1 MSIVYQII
9 PRKVRFVPITFQAL
23 FAPSS
28 LAIKFAIKTLLGG
41 GLALWLAMRWGL
53 EQPAWALMTAFIVAQ
68 PLSGMVIQ
76 KGLARLAGTL
86 VGTFMSVLFIG
97 LFAQTPWL
105 FLITLALWLALCT
118 AASTQLR
125 SAWAYAFVLAG
136 YTAAIIALPAIDKP
150 LQVFDQAVA
159 RCTEICLGIF
169 CATATSALLWPMRVE
184 QQLAGQA
191 RQAWHSGF
199 QTASAMLGGEDQARQ
214 GLLEILGRI
223 VAIDTQREHAWF
235 EGPRGR
241 QRARAIRGLSQ
252 KLMVLLRISRS
263 VRRQWRQLDEQQTL
277 RLGPWLEEVRA
288 LLAKPDQPS
297 LLLLRQRIWDA
308 AHDEQ
313 ISSAEHFCLARMTL
327 LLDYAMAATQ
337 ALDDVEVGRAPK
349 DVAQGLAA
357 HRDWSLALLFGSR
370 SALAFLVMSGF
381 WLATAWPSAPG
392 GLVLTCVVC
401 SLFASREN
409 GAQIGLS
416 FLRGILLAIP
426 TALLVGQIIL
436 PQWSSFAMLCLGMGV
451 PLFFGAMGMAH
462 PRTGATATS
471 YCLHFIV
478 LVSPLNAMQFGV
490 ASMFNSALAMLVGVG
505 AAVMAF
511 RLLVFRHPA
520 WLGRRLRAATQS
532 DLVRLARRDLRGAD
546 SWFGG
551 RMADRLMQLA
561 RHAGELP
568 EAERKRWD
576 DGLHGLDIGDEL
588 LHLRMCLAV
597 AQAPLGDA
605 EREYLQQLETALA
618 SGPAAGR
625 GQRLDAASERFIA
638 ALQRLPSSDPLRL
651 AEGAVLQLQKSWGK
665 WCRWQEEAHGV
676 A

>member
-1 MSIVYQII
+1 M
-9 PRKVRFVPITFQAL
+9 PITLQAL
-23 FAPSS
+23 FAPTSPA
-28 LAIKFAIKTLLGG
+28 LKFAVKTLLGG
-41 GLALWLAMRWGL
+41 GLALWLALRWGL

-68 PLSGMVIQ
+68 PLSGMVVQ

-86 VGTFMSVLFIG
+86 VGTFMSVVFIG

-105 FLITLALWLALCT
+105 FLLTLALWLALCT

-136 YTAAIIALPAIDKP
+136 YTAAIIALPAIDHP

-159 RCTEICLGIF
+159 RCTEICLGIV
-169 CATATSALLWPMRVE
+169 CATATSALIWPMRVE
-184 QQLAGQA
+184 QQLGGQA
-191 RQAWHSGF
+191 RQAWQNGM
-199 QTASAMLGGEDQARQ
+199 QTASAMLGGEDEARQ
-214 GLLEILGRI
+214 GLLDILGRI
-223 VAIDTQREHAWF
+223 VAIDVQREHAWF
-235 EGPRGR
+235 EGSRGR

-263 VRRQWRQLDEQQTL
+263 VRRQWRQLDGQQAAHL
-277 RLGPWLEEVRA
+277 APWLEEVRTQ
-288 LLAKPDQPS
+288 LANPDQPS

-313 ISSAEHFCLARMTL
+313 ISPAEHFCLARLAL
-327 LLDYAMAATQ
+327 LLDFAMAATQ
-337 ALDDVEVGRAPK
+337 ALLDVEEGRTPK
-349 DVAQGLAA
+349 DVSLGLAA
-357 HRDWSLALLFGSR
+357 HRDLPLALLFGSR
-370 SALAFLVMSGF
+370 SALAFLVMSSF

-426 TALLVGQIIL
+426 VAFFVGQILL
-436 PQWSSFAMLCLGMGV
+436 PQWSSFALLCLGMGV
-451 PLFFGAMGMAH
+451 PLFFGALGMAH
-462 PRTGATATS
+462 PRTGPTATS

-478 LVSPLNAMQFGV
+478 LVAPLNAMHFDV
-490 ASMFNSALAMLVGVG
+490 ASMLNSAQAMLIGVG
-505 AAVMAF
+505 AAVLAF
-511 RLLVFRHPA
+511 RLVVLRHPK

-532 DLVRLARRDLRGAD
+532 DLVRLTHRDLRGAD

-561 RHAGELP
+561 RHASELP

-588 LHLRMCLAV
+588 VHLRMCLAV
-597 AQAPLGDA
+597 AQVPLAGA
-605 EREYLQQLETALA
+605 ERQYLQQLEAVLA
-618 SGPAAGR
+618 SGPAPGR
-625 GQRLDAASERFIA
+625 GQRLDAASEQFIE
-638 ALQRLPSSDPLRL
+638 ALRRQPSSDPLRL
-651 AEGAVLQLQKSWGK
+651 AIGAVLQLQKSWGK
-665 WCRWQEEAHGV
+665 WCRWQEEVHGV

>member
-1 MSIVYQII
+1 M
-9 PRKVRFVPITFQAL
+9 PITLQAL
-23 FAPSS
+23 FAPTSPA
-28 LAIKFAIKTLLGG
+28 LKFAVKTLLGG
-41 GLALWLAMRWGL
+41 GLALWLALRWGL

-68 PLSGMVIQ
+68 PLSGMVVQ

-86 VGTFMSVLFIG
+86 VGTFMSVVFIG

-105 FLITLALWLALCT
+105 FLLTLALWLALCT

-136 YTAAIIALPAIDKP
+136 YTAAIIALPAIDHP

-159 RCTEICLGIF
+159 RCTEICLGIV
-169 CATATSALLWPMRVE
+169 CATATSALIWPMRVE
-184 QQLAGQA
+184 QQLGGQA
-191 RQAWHSGF
+191 RQAWQNGM
-199 QTASAMLGGEDQARQ
+199 QTASAMLGGEDEARQ
-214 GLLEILGRI
+214 GLLDILGRI
-223 VAIDTQREHAWF
+223 VAIDVQREHAWF
-235 EGPRGR
+235 EGSRGR

-263 VRRQWRQLDEQQTL
+263 VRRQWRQLDEQQAAHL
-277 RLGPWLEEVRA
+277 APWLEEVRTQ
-288 LLAKPDQPS
+288 LANPDQPS

-313 ISSAEHFCLARMTL
+313 ISPAEHFCLARLAL
-327 LLDYAMAATQ
+327 LLDFAMAATQ
-337 ALDDVEVGRAPK
+337 ALLDVEEGRTPK
-349 DVAQGLAA
+349 DVSLGLAA
-357 HRDWSLALLFGSR
+357 HRDLPLALLFGSR
-370 SALAFLVMSGF
+370 SALAFLVMSSF

-426 TALLVGQIIL
+426 VAFFVGQILL
-436 PQWSSFAMLCLGMGV
+436 PQWSSFALLCLGMGV
-451 PLFFGAMGMAH
+451 PLFFGALGMAH
-462 PRTGATATS
+462 PRTGPTATS

-478 LVSPLNAMQFGV
+478 LVAPLNAMHFDV
-490 ASMFNSALAMLVGVG
+490 ASMLNSAQAMLIGVG
-505 AAVMAF
+505 AAVLAF
-511 RLLVFRHPA
+511 RLVVLRHPK

-532 DLVRLARRDLRGAD
+532 DLVRLTHRDLRGAD

-561 RHAGELP
+561 RHASELP

-588 LHLRMCLAV
+588 VHLRMCLAV
-597 AQAPLGDA
+597 AQVPLAGA
-605 EREYLQQLETALA
+605 ERQYLQRLEAVLA
-618 SGPAAGR
+618 SGPAPGR
-625 GQRLDAASERFIA
+625 GQRLDAASEQFIE
-638 ALQRLPSSDPLRL
+638 ALRRQPSSDPLRL
-651 AEGAVLQLQKSWGK
+651 AIGAVLQLQKSWGK
-665 WCRWQEEAHGV
+665 WCRWQEEVHGV

>member
-1 MSIVYQII
+1 
-9 PRKVRFVPITFQAL
+9 VPITLQAL
-23 FAPSS
+23 FAPSN

-53 EQPAWALMTAFIVAQ
+53 EQPSWALMTAFIVAQ
-68 PLSGMVIQ
+68 PLSGMVVQ

-86 VGTFMSVLFIG
+86 VGTFMSVVFIG

-105 FLITLALWLALCT
+105 FLLTLALWLALCT

-125 SAWAYAFVLAG
+125 SAWSYAFVLAG
-136 YTAAIIALPAIDKP
+136 YTVAIIALPAIDHP

-159 RCTEICLGIF
+159 RCTEICLGIV

-184 QQLAGQA
+184 QQLGGQA
-191 RQAWHSGF
+191 RQAWQNGM
-199 QTASAMLGGEDQARQ
+199 QASTAMLGGEEGARQ
-214 GLLEILGRI
+214 GLLDILGRI
-223 VAIDTQREHAWF
+223 VAIDSQREHAWF
-235 EGPRGR
+235 EGSSGR

-263 VRRQWRQLDEQQTL
+263 VRRQWRQLDDQEAQ
-277 RLGPWLEEVRA
+277 RLSPWLEEVRA
-288 LLAKPDQPS
+288 HLAQPELPS

-313 ISSAEHFCLARMTL
+313 ISSAEHYCLARMAL

-337 ALDDVEVGRAPK
+337 ALQDVEEGRTPK
-349 DVAQGLAA
+349 DVSQGLAV
-357 HRDWSLALLFGSR
+357 HRDLPLALLFGSR
-370 SALAFLVMSGF
+370 SALAFLVMSSF

-416 FLRGILLAIP
+416 FLRGIFLAIP
-426 TALLVGQIIL
+426 VAFVVGQILL
-436 PQWSSFAMLCLGMGV
+436 PQWSSFAMLCLAMGV
-451 PLFFGAMGMAH
+451 PLFFGALGMAH

-478 LVSPLNAMQFGV
+478 LVSPLNVMHFDV
-490 ASMFNSALAMLVGVG
+490 ASMLNSAQAMLMGVG
-505 AAVMAF
+505 AAVLAF
-511 RLLVFRHPA
+511 RLVVIRHPT

-532 DLVRLARRDLRGAD
+532 DLVRLTRRDLRGAD

-561 RHAGELP
+561 RHASELP
-568 EAERKRWD
+568 EAQRKRWD

-588 LHLRMCLAV
+588 VHLRMCLAV
-597 AQAPLGDA
+597 AQAPLEA
-605 EREYLQQLETALA
+605 AQRQYLQQVEAVL
-618 SGPAAGR
+618 SKGPAPGR
-625 GQRLDAASERFIA
+625 GQRLDAASEQFIA
-638 ALQRLPSSDPLRL
+638 ALRRQPPSDSLRL

-665 WCRWQEEAHGV
+665 WCRWQEEMHGL

>member
-1 MSIVYQII
+1 M
-9 PRKVRFVPITFQAL
+9 PITLQAL
-23 FAPSS
+23 FAPSN

-53 EQPAWALMTAFIVAQ
+53 EQPSWALMTAFIVAQ
-68 PLSGMVIQ
+68 PLSGMVVQ

-86 VGTFMSVLFIG
+86 VGTFMSVVFIG

-105 FLITLALWLALCT
+105 FLLTLALWLALCT

-125 SAWAYAFVLAG
+125 SAWSYAFVLAG
-136 YTAAIIALPAIDKP
+136 YTVAIIALPAIDHP

-159 RCTEICLGIF
+159 RCTEICLGIV

-184 QQLAGQA
+184 QQLGGQA
-191 RQAWHSGF
+191 RQAWQNGM
-199 QTASAMLGGEDQARQ
+199 QASTAMLGGEEGARQ
-214 GLLEILGRI
+214 GLLDILGRI
-223 VAIDTQREHAWF
+223 VAIDSQREHAWF
-235 EGPRGR
+235 EGSSGR

-263 VRRQWRQLDEQQTL
+263 VRRQWRQLDDQEAQ
-277 RLGPWLEEVRA
+277 RLSPWLDEVRA
-288 LLAKPDQPS
+288 QLAQPELPS

-313 ISSAEHFCLARMTL
+313 ISSAEHYCLARMAL

-337 ALDDVEVGRAPK
+337 ALQDVEEGRTPK
-349 DVAQGLAA
+349 DVSQGLAV
-357 HRDWSLALLFGSR
+357 HRDLPLALLFGSR
-370 SALAFLVMSGF
+370 SALAFLVMSSF

-416 FLRGILLAIP
+416 FLRGIFLAIP
-426 TALLVGQIIL
+426 VAFVVGQILL
-436 PQWSSFAMLCLGMGV
+436 PQWSSFAMLCLAMGV
-451 PLFFGAMGMAH
+451 PLFFGALGMAH

-478 LVSPLNAMQFGV
+478 LVSPLNAMHFDV
-490 ASMFNSALAMLVGVG
+490 ASMLNSAQAMLMGVG
-505 AAVMAF
+505 AAVLAF
-511 RLLVFRHPA
+511 RLVVIRHPT

-532 DLVRLARRDLRGAD
+532 DLVRLTRRDLRGAD

-561 RHAGELP
+561 RHASELP
-568 EAERKRWD
+568 EAQRKRWD

-588 LHLRMCLAV
+588 VHLRMCLAV
-597 AQAPLGDA
+597 AQAPLDA
-605 EREYLQQLETALA
+605 AQRQYLQQVEAVL
-618 SGPAAGR
+618 SRGPAPGR
-625 GQRLDAASERFIA
+625 GQRLDAASEQFIA
-638 ALQRLPSSDPLRL
+638 ALRRQPPSDPLRL

-665 WCRWQEEAHGV
+665 WCRWQEEMHGL

>member
-1 MSIVYQII
+1 M
-9 PRKVRFVPITFQAL
+9 PITLQAL
-23 FAPSS
+23 FAPTSPA
-28 LAIKFAIKTLLGG
+28 LKFAIKTLLGG
-41 GLALWLAMRWGL
+41 GLALWLALRWGL

-68 PLSGMVIQ
+68 PLSGMVVQ

-86 VGTFMSVLFIG
+86 VGTFMSVVFIG

-105 FLITLALWLALCT
+105 FLLTLALWLALCT

-136 YTAAIIALPAIDKP
+136 YTAAIIALPAIDHP

-159 RCTEICLGIF
+159 RCTEICLGIV
-169 CATATSALLWPMRVE
+169 CATATSALIWPMRVE
-184 QQLAGQA
+184 QQLGGQA
-191 RQAWHSGF
+191 RQAWQNGM
-199 QTASAMLGGEDQARQ
+199 QTASAMLGGEDEARQ
-214 GLLEILGRI
+214 GLLDILGRI
-223 VAIDTQREHAWF
+223 VAIDVQREHAWF
-235 EGPRGR
+235 EGSRGR

-263 VRRQWRQLDEQQTL
+263 VRRQWRQLDEQQAAHL
-277 RLGPWLEEVRA
+277 APWLEEVRTQ
-288 LLAKPDQPS
+288 LANPDQPS

-313 ISSAEHFCLARMTL
+313 ISPAEHFCLARLAL
-327 LLDYAMAATQ
+327 LLDFAMAATQ
-337 ALDDVEVGRAPK
+337 ALLDVEEGRTPK
-349 DVAQGLAA
+349 DVSLGLAA
-357 HRDWSLALLFGSR
+357 HRDLPLALLFGSR
-370 SALAFLVMSGF
+370 SALAFLVMSSF

-426 TALLVGQIIL
+426 VAFFVGQILL
-436 PQWSSFAMLCLGMGV
+436 PQWSSFALLCLGMGV
-451 PLFFGAMGMAH
+451 PLFFGALGMAH
-462 PRTGATATS
+462 PRTGPTATS

-478 LVSPLNAMQFGV
+478 LVAPLNAMHFDV
-490 ASMFNSALAMLVGVG
+490 ASMLNSAQAMLIGVG
-505 AAVMAF
+505 AAVLAF
-511 RLLVFRHPA
+511 RLVVLRHPK

-532 DLVRLARRDLRGAD
+532 DLVRLTHRDLRGAD

-561 RHAGELP
+561 RHASELP

-588 LHLRMCLAV
+588 VHLRMCLAV
-597 AQAPLGDA
+597 AQVPLAGA
-605 EREYLQQLETALA
+605 ERQYLQQLEAVLA
-618 SGPAAGR
+618 SGPAPGR
-625 GQRLDAASERFIA
+625 GQRLDAASEQFIE
-638 ALQRLPSSDPLRL
+638 ALRRQPSSDPLRL
-651 AEGAVLQLQKSWGK
+651 AIGAVLQLQKSWRK
-665 WCRWQEEAHGV
+665 WCRWQEEVHGV

>member
-1 MSIVYQII
+1 LSIVYLTI
-9 PRKVRFVPITFQAL
+9 PRKVRFVPITLQAL

-28 LAIKFAIKTLLGG
+28 LALKFAIKTLLGG

-68 PLSGMVIQ
+68 PMSGMVVQ

-86 VGTFMSVLFIG
+86 VGTFMSVVFLG

-136 YTAAIIALPAIDKP
+136 YTAAIIALPAIDHP

-191 RQAWHSGF
+191 RQAWQSGL
-199 QTASAMLGGEDQARQ
+199 QAASAMLGGEDEARK

-223 VAIDTQREHAWF
+223 VAIDAQREHAWF

-263 VRRQWRQLDEQQTL
+263 VRRQWRQLDERQATA
-277 RLGPWLEEVRA
+277 LGPWLEEVRA
-288 LLAKPDQPS
+288 LLAKPDPAS

-308 AHDEQ
+308 AHAEH
-313 ISSAEHFCLARMTL
+313 ISSAEHFCLARMAL

-337 ALDDVEVGRAPK
+337 AFEDVEAGRAPK
-349 DVAQGLAA
+349 DDGQGLAA

-370 SALAFLVMSGF
+370 SALAFLVMSCF

-416 FLRGILLAIP
+416 FLRGIFLAIP
-426 TALLVGQIIL
+426 VAFLVGQILL
-436 PQWSSFAMLCLGMGV
+436 PQWSSFAMLCLGLGV
-451 PLFFGAMGMAH
+451 PLFFGALGMAH
-462 PRTGATATS
+462 PRIGATATS
-471 YCLHFIV
+471 YCLHCIV
-478 LVSPLNAMQFGV
+478 LVAPLNAMQFGV
-490 ASMFNSALAMLVGVG
+490 ASMLNSALAMLVGVS
-505 AAVMAF
+505 AAVLAF

-532 DLVRLARRDLRGAD
+532 DLVRLTRRDLRGAD

-561 RHAGELP
+561 RQAGELP

-588 LHLRMCLAV
+588 VHLRMCLAV
-597 AQAPLGDA
+597 AQAPLGAA
-605 EREYLQQLETALA
+605 EREYFEQLQAVLA
-618 SGPAAGR
+618 QGPAGGR
-625 GQRLDAASERFIA
+625 GQRLDDASEHFIA
-638 ALQRLPSSDPLRL
+638 ALQRQPASDPLRL
-651 AEGAVLQLQKSWGK
+651 AEGAVLQLQKSWRK
-665 WCRWQEEAHGV
+665 WCRWQEEAHGL

>member
-1 MSIVYQII
+1 MSIFLTITA
-9 PRKVRFVPITFQAL
+9 RKVRFVPITLQAL
-23 FAPSS
+23 FAPSN
-28 LAIKFAIKTLLGG
+28 LALKFAIKTVLGG

-53 EQPAWALMTAFIVAQ
+53 EQPSWALMTAFIVAQ
-68 PLSGMVIQ
+68 PLSGMVVQ

-86 VGTFMSVLFIG
+86 VGTFMSVVFIG
-97 LFAQTPWL
+97 LFAQAPWL
-105 FLITLALWLALCT
+105 FLLTLALWLALCT

-125 SAWAYAFVLAG
+125 SAWAYSFVLAG
-136 YTAAIIALPAIDKP
+136 YTVAIIALPSINHP

-159 RCTEICLGIF
+159 RCTEICLGIV

-191 RQAWHSGF
+191 RQAWQNGLQAS
-199 QTASAMLGGEDQARQ
+199 SAMLGGEDEARK

-223 VAIDTQREHAWF
+223 VAIDAQREHAWF
-235 EGPRGR
+235 EGNRGR

-263 VRRQWRQLDEQQTL
+263 VRRQWRQLDEAEAD
-277 RLGPWLEEVRA
+277 RLAPWLNEVRA
-288 LLAKPDQPS
+288 QLAEPDSPS

-313 ISSAEHFCLARMTL
+313 ISSAEHYCLARMAL
-327 LLDYAMAATQ
+327 LLDIAMAATQ
-337 ALDDVEVGRAPK
+337 ALQDAEQGRAPK
-349 DVAQGLAA
+349 DVPQGLAA
-357 HRDWSLALLFGSR
+357 HRDLPLALLFGSR
-370 SALAFLVMSGF
+370 SALAFLTMAGF
-381 WLATAWPSAPG
+381 WLATAWPAAPG

-426 TALLVGQIIL
+426 VAFLVGQILL

-451 PLFFGAMGMAH
+451 PLFLGALGMAH

-478 LVSPLNAMQFGV
+478 LVAPLNTMQFDV
-490 ASMFNSALAMLVGVG
+490 ATMLNSAQAMLLGVG

-511 RLLVFRHPA
+511 RLVVLRHPA

-532 DLVRLARRDLRGAD
+532 DLVRLTRRDLRGAD

-561 RHAGELP
+561 RHASELP

-576 DGLHGLDIGDEL
+576 DGVHALDIGDEL
-588 LHLRMCLAV
+588 VHLRMCLAV
-597 AQAPLGDA
+597 AQAPLGPA
-605 EREYLQQLETALA
+605 ERHYLQQLEAVLA
-618 SGPAAGR
+618 SGPAPGR
-625 GQRLDAASERFIA
+625 SQRLDAATEQFIE
-638 ALQRLPSSDPLRL
+638 ALHRQPPSDPLRL
-651 AEGAVLQLQKSWGK
+651 AVGAALQLRSSWGK
-665 WCRWQEEAHGV
+665 WCGRQEEIHGL

>member
-1 MSIVYQII
+1 M
-9 PRKVRFVPITFQAL
+9 PITFKAL
-23 FAPSS
+23 FAPST
-28 LAIKFAIKTLLGG
+28 LAVKFAIKTLLGG

-53 EQPAWALMTAFIVAQ
+53 EQPSWALMTAFIVAQ
-68 PLSGMVIQ
+68 PLSGMVVQ

-86 VGTFMSVLFIG
+86 VGTFMSVVFIG
-97 LFAQTPWL
+97 LFAQAPWL
-105 FLITLALWLALCT
+105 FLLTLALWLALCT

-125 SAWAYAFVLAG
+125 SAWAYSFVLAG
-136 YTAAIIALPAIDKP
+136 YTVAIIALPAISHP

-159 RCTEICLGIF
+159 RCTEICLGIV

-191 RQAWHSGF
+191 RQAWQNGL
-199 QTASAMLGGEDQARQ
+199 QACSAMLGGEDEARK

-223 VAIDTQREHAWF
+223 VAIDAQREHAWF
-235 EGPRGR
+235 EGSRGR
-241 QRARAIRGLSQ
+241 LRARAIRGLSQ

-263 VRRQWRQLDEQQTL
+263 VRRQWRQLDEAEAG
-277 RLGPWLEEVRA
+277 RLAPWLEEVRA
-288 LLAKPDQPS
+288 QLVAPEPAS

-313 ISSAEHFCLARMTL
+313 ISSAEHYCLARLAL
-327 LLDYAMAATQ
+327 LLDFAMAATQ
-337 ALDDVEVGRAPK
+337 ALQDVEQGRAPK
-349 DVAQGLAA
+349 EVSQSLAA
-357 HRDWSLALLFGSR
+357 HRDLPLALLFGSR
-370 SALAFLVMSGF
+370 SALAFLAMSSF
-381 WLATAWPSAPG
+381 WLATAWPAAPG

-416 FLRGILLAIP
+416 FLRGIVLAIP
-426 TALLVGQIIL
+426 VAFLVGQILL

-451 PLFFGAMGMAH
+451 PLFFGALGMAH

-478 LVSPLNAMQFGV
+478 LVAPLNSMHFGV
-490 ASMFNSALAMLVGVG
+490 AAMLNSAQAMLIGVG
-505 AAVMAF
+505 AAVLAF
-511 RLLVFRHPA
+511 RLLVLRHPA
-520 WLGRRLRAATQS
+520 WLGRRLRMATQN
-532 DLVRLARRDLRGAD
+532 DLVRLTRRDLRGAD

-561 RHAGELP
+561 RHASELP

-576 DGLHGLDIGDEL
+576 DGVHGLDIGDEL
-588 LHLRMCLAV
+588 VHLRMCLAV
-597 AQAPLGDA
+597 AQAPLGAA
-605 EREYLQQLETALA
+605 ERHYLQQLEAVLA
-618 SGPAAGR
+618 SGPAPGR
-625 GQRLDAASERFIA
+625 GQRLDTASEQFIE
-638 ALQRLPSSDPLRL
+638 ALRRQPPSDPLRL
-651 AEGAVLQLQKSWGK
+651 AIGAVLQLQKSWGK
-665 WCRWQEEAHGV
+665 WCRRQEEIHGL

>member
-1 MSIVYQII
+1 M
-9 PRKVRFVPITFQAL
+9 PITLQAL
-23 FAPSS
+23 FAPTSPA
-28 LAIKFAIKTLLGG
+28 LKFAIKTLLGG
-41 GLALWLAMRWGL
+41 GLALWLALRWGL

-68 PLSGMVIQ
+68 PLSGMVVQ

-86 VGTFMSVLFIG
+86 VGTFMSVVFIG

-105 FLITLALWLALCT
+105 FLLTLALWLALCT

-136 YTAAIIALPAIDKP
+136 YTAAIIALPAIDHP

-159 RCTEICLGIF
+159 RCTEICLGIV
-169 CATATSALLWPMRVE
+169 CATATSALIWPMRVE
-184 QQLAGQA
+184 QQLGGQA
-191 RQAWHSGF
+191 RQAWQNGM
-199 QTASAMLGGEDQARQ
+199 QTASAMLGGEDEARQ
-214 GLLEILGRI
+214 GLLDILGRI
-223 VAIDTQREHAWF
+223 VAIDVQREHAWF
-235 EGPRGR
+235 EGSRGR

-263 VRRQWRQLDEQQTL
+263 VRRQWRQLDEQQAAHL
-277 RLGPWLEEVRA
+277 APWLEEVRTQ
-288 LLAKPDQPS
+288 LANPDQPS

-313 ISSAEHFCLARMTL
+313 ISPAEHFCLARLAL
-327 LLDYAMAATQ
+327 LLDFAMAATQ
-337 ALDDVEVGRAPK
+337 ALLDVEEGRTPK
-349 DVAQGLAA
+349 DVSLGLAA
-357 HRDWSLALLFGSR
+357 HRDLPLALLFGSR
-370 SALAFLVMSGF
+370 SALAFLVMSSF

-392 GLVLTCVVC
+392 GLVLTCVIC

-426 TALLVGQIIL
+426 VAFFVGQILL
-436 PQWSSFAMLCLGMGV
+436 PQWSSFALLCLGMGV
-451 PLFFGAMGMAH
+451 PLFFGALGMAH
-462 PRTGATATS
+462 PRTGPTATS

-478 LVSPLNAMQFGV
+478 LVAPLNAMHFDV
-490 ASMFNSALAMLVGVG
+490 ASMLNSAQAMLIGVG
-505 AAVMAF
+505 AAVLAF
-511 RLLVFRHPA
+511 RLVVLRHPK

-532 DLVRLARRDLRGAD
+532 DLVRLTHRDLRGAD

-561 RHAGELP
+561 RHASELP

-588 LHLRMCLAV
+588 VHLRMCLAV
-597 AQAPLGDA
+597 AQVPLAGA
-605 EREYLQQLETALA
+605 ERQYLQQLEAVLA
-618 SGPAAGR
+618 SGPAPGR
-625 GQRLDAASERFIA
+625 GQRLDAASEQFIE
-638 ALQRLPSSDPLRL
+638 ALRRQPSSDPLRL
-651 AEGAVLQLQKSWGK
+651 AIGAVLQLQKSWRK
-665 WCRWQEEAHGV
+665 WCRWQEEVHGV

>member
-1 MSIVYQII
+1 M
-9 PRKVRFVPITFQAL
+9 PITLQAL
-23 FAPSS
+23 FAPSN

-53 EQPAWALMTAFIVAQ
+53 EQPSWALMTAFIVAQ
-68 PLSGMVIQ
+68 PLSGMVVQ

-86 VGTFMSVLFIG
+86 VGTFMSVVFIG

-105 FLITLALWLALCT
+105 FLLTLALWLALCT

-125 SAWAYAFVLAG
+125 SAWSYAFVLAG
-136 YTAAIIALPAIDKP
+136 YTVAIIALPAIDHP

-159 RCTEICLGIF
+159 RCTEICLGIV

-184 QQLAGQA
+184 QQLGGQA
-191 RQAWHSGF
+191 RQAWQNGM
-199 QTASAMLGGEDQARQ
+199 QASTAMLGGEEGARQ
-214 GLLEILGRI
+214 GLLDILGRI
-223 VAIDTQREHAWF
+223 VAIDSQREHAWF
-235 EGPRGR
+235 EGSSGR

-263 VRRQWRQLDEQQTL
+263 VRRQWRQLDDQEAQ
-277 RLGPWLEEVRA
+277 RLSPWLEEVRA
-288 LLAKPDQPS
+288 HLAQPELPS

-313 ISSAEHFCLARMTL
+313 ISSAEHYCLARMAL

-337 ALDDVEVGRAPK
+337 ALQDVEEGRTPK
-349 DVAQGLAA
+349 DVSQGLAV
-357 HRDWSLALLFGSR
+357 HRDLPLALLFGSR
-370 SALAFLVMSGF
+370 SALAFLVMSSF

-416 FLRGILLAIP
+416 FLRGIFLAIP
-426 TALLVGQIIL
+426 VAFVVGQILL
-436 PQWSSFAMLCLGMGV
+436 PQWSSFAMLCLAMGV
-451 PLFFGAMGMAH
+451 PLFFGALGMAH

-478 LVSPLNAMQFGV
+478 LVSPLNVMHFDV
-490 ASMFNSALAMLVGVG
+490 ASMLNSAQAMLMGVG
-505 AAVMAF
+505 AAVLAF
-511 RLLVFRHPA
+511 RLVVIRHPT

-532 DLVRLARRDLRGAD
+532 DLVRLTRRDLRGAD

-561 RHAGELP
+561 RHASELP
-568 EAERKRWD
+568 EAQRKRWD

-588 LHLRMCLAV
+588 VHLRMCLAV
-597 AQAPLGDA
+597 AQAPLEA
-605 EREYLQQLETALA
+605 AQRQYLQQVEAVL
-618 SGPAAGR
+618 SKGPAPGR
-625 GQRLDAASERFIA
+625 GQRLDAASEQFIA
-638 ALQRLPSSDPLRL
+638 ALRRQPPSDPLRL
-651 AEGAVLQLQKSWGK
+651 AEGAVLQLQRSWGK
-665 WCRWQEEAHGV
+665 WCRWQEEMHGL

>member
-1 MSIVYQII
+1 
-9 PRKVRFVPITFQAL
+9 VPITFKAL
-23 FAPSS
+23 FAPST
-28 LAIKFAIKTLLGG
+28 LAVKFAIKTLLGG

-53 EQPAWALMTAFIVAQ
+53 EQPSWALMTAFIVAQ
-68 PLSGMVIQ
+68 PLSGMVVQ

-86 VGTFMSVLFIG
+86 VGTFMSVVFIG
-97 LFAQTPWL
+97 LFAQAPWL
-105 FLITLALWLALCT
+105 FLLTLALWLALCT

-125 SAWAYAFVLAG
+125 SAWAYSFVLAG
-136 YTAAIIALPAIDKP
+136 YTVAIIALPAISHP

-159 RCTEICLGIF
+159 RCTEICLGIV

-191 RQAWHSGF
+191 RQAWQNGL
-199 QTASAMLGGEDQARQ
+199 QACSAMLGGEDEARK

-223 VAIDTQREHAWF
+223 VAIDAQREHAWF
-235 EGPRGR
+235 EGSRGR
-241 QRARAIRGLSQ
+241 LRARAIRGLSQ

-263 VRRQWRQLDEQQTL
+263 VRRQWRQLDEAEAG
-277 RLGPWLEEVRA
+277 RLAPWLEEVRA
-288 LLAKPDQPS
+288 QLVAPEPAS

-313 ISSAEHFCLARMTL
+313 ISSAEHYCLARLAL
-327 LLDYAMAATQ
+327 LLDFAMAATQ
-337 ALDDVEVGRAPK
+337 ALQDVEQGRAPK
-349 DVAQGLAA
+349 EVSQSLAA
-357 HRDWSLALLFGSR
+357 HRDLPLALLFGSR
-370 SALAFLVMSGF
+370 SALAFLAMSSF
-381 WLATAWPSAPG
+381 WLATAWPAAPG

-416 FLRGILLAIP
+416 FLRGIVLAIP
-426 TALLVGQIIL
+426 VAFLVGQILL

-451 PLFFGAMGMAH
+451 PLFFGALGMAH

-478 LVSPLNAMQFGV
+478 LVAPLNSMHFGV
-490 ASMFNSALAMLVGVG
+490 AAMLNSAQAMLIGVG
-505 AAVMAF
+505 AAVLAF
-511 RLLVFRHPA
+511 RLLVLRHPA
-520 WLGRRLRAATQS
+520 WLGRRLRMATQN
-532 DLVRLARRDLRGAD
+532 DLVRLTRRDLRGAD

-561 RHAGELP
+561 RHASELP

-576 DGLHGLDIGDEL
+576 DGVHGLDIGDEL
-588 LHLRMCLAV
+588 VHLRMCLAV
-597 AQAPLGDA
+597 AQAPLGAA
-605 EREYLQQLETALA
+605 ERHYLQQLEAVLA
-618 SGPAAGR
+618 SGPAPGR
-625 GQRLDAASERFIA
+625 GQRLDTASEQFIE
-638 ALQRLPSSDPLRL
+638 ALRRQPPSDPLRL
-651 AEGAVLQLQKSWGK
+651 AIGAVLQLQKSWGK
-665 WCRWQEEAHGV
+665 WCRRQEEIHGL

>member
-1 MSIVYQII
+1 MSIVLFKI
-9 PRKVRFVPITFQAL
+9 PRKVRFVPITLQAL
-23 FAPSS
+23 FAPTSPA
-28 LAIKFAIKTLLGG
+28 LKFAIKTLLGG
-41 GLALWLAMRWGL
+41 GLALWLALRWGL

-68 PLSGMVIQ
+68 PLSGMVVQ

-86 VGTFMSVLFIG
+86 VGTFMSVVFIG

-105 FLITLALWLALCT
+105 FLLTLALWLALCT

-136 YTAAIIALPAIDKP
+136 YTAAIIALPAIDHP

-159 RCTEICLGIF
+159 RCTEICLGIV
-169 CATATSALLWPMRVE
+169 CATATSALIWPMRVE
-184 QQLAGQA
+184 QQLGGQA
-191 RQAWHSGF
+191 RQAWQNGM
-199 QTASAMLGGEDQARQ
+199 QTASAMLGGEDEARQ
-214 GLLEILGRI
+214 GLLDILGRI
-223 VAIDTQREHAWF
+223 VAIDVQREHAWF
-235 EGPRGR
+235 EGSRGR

-263 VRRQWRQLDEQQTL
+263 VRRQWRQLDGQQAAHL
-277 RLGPWLEEVRA
+277 APWLEEVRTQ
-288 LLAKPDQPS
+288 LANPDQPS

-313 ISSAEHFCLARMTL
+313 ISPAEHFCLARLAL
-327 LLDYAMAATQ
+327 LLDFAMAATQ
-337 ALDDVEVGRAPK
+337 ALLDVEEGRTPK
-349 DVAQGLAA
+349 DVSLGLAA
-357 HRDWSLALLFGSR
+357 HRDLPLALLFGSR
-370 SALAFLVMSGF
+370 SALAFLVMSSF

-426 TALLVGQIIL
+426 VAFFVGQILL
-436 PQWSSFAMLCLGMGV
+436 PQWSSFALLCLGMGV
-451 PLFFGAMGMAH
+451 PLFFGALGMAH
-462 PRTGATATS
+462 PRTGPTATS

-478 LVSPLNAMQFGV
+478 LVAPLNAMHFDV
-490 ASMFNSALAMLVGVG
+490 ASMLNSAQAMLIGVG
-505 AAVMAF
+505 AAVLAF
-511 RLLVFRHPA
+511 RLVVLRHPK

-532 DLVRLARRDLRGAD
+532 DLVRLTHRDLRGAD

-561 RHAGELP
+561 RHASELP

-588 LHLRMCLAV
+588 VHLRMCLAV
-597 AQAPLGDA
+597 AQVPLAGA
-605 EREYLQQLETALA
+605 ERQYLQQLEAVLA
-618 SGPAAGR
+618 SGPAPGR
-625 GQRLDAASERFIA
+625 GQRLDAASEQFIE
-638 ALQRLPSSDPLRL
+638 ALRRQPSSDPLRL
-651 AEGAVLQLQKSWGK
+651 AIGAVLQLQKSWGK
-665 WCRWQEEAHGV
+665 WCRWQEEVHGV